1 MEISEKQL
9 VEHIKMYKKNFS
21 SKSKNNS
28 YMRKIYESYC
38 TGKVCETL
46 DLYFSLQI
54 PQSYGPKMEKF
65 FIKKHGMQKVAS
77 SLDRGD
83 FKNDNE
89 NYYEHK
95 FSYIKEQKFN
105 FVQIRPWQDLKGY
118 ALEVLREGSFSQFY
132 ITKKDMNRLL
142 EKYGNMAHGTKK
154 AVSLNI
160 NKEYALRGNY
170 SSDLWKDLQRLNKG
184 KSFLS
189 C

>member
-1 MEISEKQL
+1 
-9 VEHIKMYKKNFS
+9 
-21 SKSKNNS
+21 
-28 YMRKIYESYC
+28 
-38 TGKVCETL
+38 
-46 DLYFSLQI
+46 
-54 PQSYGPKMEKF
+54 
-65 FIKKHGMQKVAS
+65 
-77 SLDRGD
+77 
-83 FKNDNE
+83 
-89 NYYEHK
+89 
-95 FSYIKEQKFN
+95 
-105 FVQIRPWQDLKGY
+105 QIRPWQDLKGY